1 MHDDE
6 LHVDAEIVRDLLAD
20 QFPAWRSEPVVAVT
34 GAGTVN
40 AIFRIGRH
48 HSARLPLQGA
58 DPGEVLNGLRAEAA
72 ALTELAASTRL
83 PSPAPVAIGAPGAG
97 YPLPWAIQT
106 WLDGE
111 TATANGLAA
120 SVPLA
125 QDLAELIGSLR
136 RADTRGR
143 RFAGRGRG
151 GDLRHHDDWMALC
164 FRESEGLL
172 PVPRLREAWEALRD
186 LPPGRPDVMTHGDLI
201 PPNLLVRDGRL
212 AGVLDGG
219 GFGPADPSLDLVAA
233 WHLLDPRPRRALRE
247 ALAADDLEWRRGAAW
262 AFLQSMGLVWYYRRS
277 NPVMS
282 ALGRSTLMRV
292 LDDPEL
298 GL

>member
-1 MHDDE
+1 
-6 LHVDAEIVRDLLAD
+6 
-20 QFPAWRSEPVVAVT
+20 
-34 GAGTVN
+34 
-40 AIFRIGRH
+40 
-48 HSARLPLQGA
+48 
-58 DPGEVLNGLRAEAA
+58 
-72 ALTELAASTRL
+72 
-83 PSPAPVAIGAPGAG
+83 
-97 YPLPWAIQT
+97 
-106 WLDGE
+106 
-111 TATANGLAA
+111 
-120 SVPLA
+120 
-125 QDLAELIGSLR
+125 
-136 RADTRGR
+136 
-143 RFAGRGRG
+143 
-151 GDLRHHDDWMALC
+151 
-164 FRESEGLL
+164 
-172 PVPRLREAWEALRD
+172 
-186 LPPGRPDVMTHGDLI
+186 MTHGDLI

-282 ALGRSTLMRV
+282 ALGRSTLTRV